1 MVFSKPEML
10 SYFFEDPKENS
21 LERNLNNT
29 TIQYFYIQKD
39 LKIKTQPNQVL
50 NGCLLSGNAVILY
63 DNASYN
69 FDQFDFFF
77 LPSNNECRI
86 KINPDRDN
94 KNKICLFYSTLDQDV
109 ESVFEVQCYNPDKFI
124 PRGEHGSKEK
134 MATYRTV
141 WTAFKN
147 DLFMSGFT
155 NIPNE
160 SLRSGVITS
169 VNLEKNES
177 GNMEI
182 YSHIHPEYP
191 EVYIMCIDDD
201 KYAITQY
208 LINEE
213 GHSVCRDLSDGDGV
227 FFPGSL
233 GHSNFARPTYKKL
246 DYVMY
251 MWIIPT
257 FGRTDTVNPLT
268 LKI

>member
-1 MVFSKPEML
+1 MVFSKSEL
-10 SYFFEDPKENS
+10 QSYFFEDPKQKS

-29 TIQYFYIQKD
+29 RIQYFYIQKD
-39 LKIKTQPNQVL
+39 LNIKTQPNQVL
-50 NGCLLSGNAVILY
+50 IGCVLSGGIILIHKKREY
-63 DNASYN
+63 KLN
-69 FDQFDFFF
+69 QFDFFF
-77 LPSNNECRI
+77 LPPKNECQI
-86 KINPDRDN
+86 EINSDHE
-94 KNKICLFYSTLDQDV
+94 NKICLFYSPLEQDV
-109 ESVFEVQCYNPDKFI
+109 GSLFEVQHYNIEKFI
-124 PRGEHGSKEK
+124 PRGDHSSKEK

-141 WTAFKN
+141 WTAFTN
-147 DLFMSGFT
+147 ESFMSGFT
-155 NIPNE
+155 NIPSE

-177 GNMEI
+177 GNVEI

-213 GHSVCRDLSDGDGV
+213 GHSVCRDLSNGDGV
-227 FFPGSL
+227 FFPGSC
-233 GHSNFARPTYKKL
+233 GHCNFARPTYKKL
-246 DYVMY
+246 DYAMY

-257 FGRTDTVNPLT
+257 FGRTDTVNPVI